1 MRRMAMNNANVSAIP
16 HVGASVV
23 ASDTAL
29 AALFTYVAVL
39 MLGIEKFATER
50 VAGVAFALSGA

>member
-1 MRRMAMNNANVSAIP
+1 MNNANVSDIP
-16 HVGASVV
+16 HVGTSAV

-50 VAGVAFALSGA
+50 